1 MAELRL
7 LGLTEISKLL
17 AVSKRTASR
26 YAARED
32 FPKPVAELAMGPVW
46 LTDDVEGWIA
56 RTPVRRGRPSAR
68 NASR

>member
-7 LGLTEISKLL
+7 LGLTEISELL

-32 FPKPVAELAMGPVW
+32 FPRPVAELAMGPVW
-46 LTDDVEGWIA
+46 LAHDVEEWIA
-56 RTPVRRGRPSAR
+56 KRPVRRGRPPAR
-68 NASR
+68 TSQ